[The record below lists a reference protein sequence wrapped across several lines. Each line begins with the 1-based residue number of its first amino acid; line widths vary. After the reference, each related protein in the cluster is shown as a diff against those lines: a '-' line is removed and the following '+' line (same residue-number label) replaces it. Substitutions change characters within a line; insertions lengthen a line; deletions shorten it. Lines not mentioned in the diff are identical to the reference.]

1 MTRSNE
7 SAGNEGRREELRSQ
21 GSSYSKS
28 QGMDMKAKEKKN
40 GGSLR
45 KVGDFYLVKLGGW

>member
-1 MTRSNE
+1 MRVL
-7 SAGNEGRREELRSQ
+7 AMRAEE
-21 GSSYSKS
+21 KS
-28 QGMDMKAKEKKN
+28 WEVKVVHIPNTQGMDMKAKEKKN